1 MFYDNIFKN
10 CIIYDLIKIKVGE
23 KKLQINFFMQTGNI
37 LLDNLWLIIVLFF
50 VLVFLFLLFYISR
63 YRKYKTNEYVIHFR
77 RGKVK
82 RAGTGGT
89 VILWPVFDEVIVIP
103 TTVQQTLLE
112 AREKVVSYEYQDVAL
127 TAFVYWRVT
136 NPEVSFSKVS
146 WNPVRTDYVE
156 KAIKNATEA
165 IIRTTCANM
174 PIEQIIRNRAEIIK
188 NVTSELH
195 HLAGDWGITVESVE
209 IRDVEVLDERLKDNL
224 EALKKIEEAENAQ
237 LRQAKMEELVQLR
250 NLEVKRKTGE
260 EEQLVKLTIEQ
271 KAKDR
276 EIKITQLEQQRAL
289 IAAETQ
295 RKQKQIEAEA
305 EKFLR
310 VTQEVG
316 VEAERIRQQAQARKD
331 QLLAEAEGEAAKI
344 KQTQIALAEGI
355 LEQAKALSQADE
367 KYIQLKTIDM
377 LPDVFKNIN
386 VDKMILLGE
395 GQDAYKSIAQMVL
408 PFMELAS
415 EMGITRKLNPGTD
428 GGILERQ
435 KRKKDS
441 T

>member
-1 MFYDNIFKN
+1 MQN
-10 CIIYDLIKIKVGE
+10 
-23 KKLQINFFMQTGNI
+23 QFFLQTGNPLI
-37 LLDNLWLIIVLFF
+37 DNLWLIFVLIFVVIFLFIIFF
-50 VLVFLFLLFYISR
+50 VSR

-82 RAGTGGT
+82 HAGTGGT
-89 VILWPVFDEVIVIP
+89 VVLWPLFDEVVVIP

-136 NPEVSFSKVS
+136 NPEISYSKVS
-146 WNPVRTDYVE
+146 WNPSRSDYVE

-174 PIEQIIRNRAEIIK
+174 KIEQIIRNRMEIIK
-188 NVTSELH
+188 NVTTELH
-195 HLAGDWGITVESVE
+195 HLAGDWGITIESIE

-224 EALKKIEEAENAQ
+224 EAVKKIEEAQTAQ
-237 LRQAKMEELVQLR
+237 LRQAEMEQAVQLR
-250 NLEVKRKTGE
+250 NLEVRKQTGE
-260 EEQLVKLTIEQ
+260 EDQNVKLAIER
-271 KAKDR
+271 KSKER
-276 EIKITQLEQQRAL
+276 EIQIAQLEQQRT
-289 IAAETQ
+289 IIQAETE
-295 RKQKQIEAEA
+295 RKQKQINAEA
-305 EKFLR
+305 EKYLQI
-310 VTQEVG
+310 TQTVG
-316 VEAERIRQQAQARKD
+316 VEAARIRQEAEARKD

-344 KQTQIALAEGI
+344 SQTQIAIAEGI

-367 KYIQLKTIDM
+367 KYIQMKAIEM
-377 LPDVFKNIN
+377 LPEIFKNIT

-408 PFMELAS
+408 PFLEVAKDLGFPSKGNEES
-415 EMGITRKLNPGTD
+415 ETKT
-428 GGILERQ
+428 
-435 KRKKDS
+435 KRKRTPS

>member
-1 MFYDNIFKN
+1 MFY
-10 CIIYDLIKIKVGE
+10 V
-23 KKLQINFFMQTGNI
+23 
-37 LLDNLWLIIVLFF
+37 
-50 VLVFLFLLFYISR
+50 SR

-77 RGKVK
+77 RGKIK

-89 VILWPVFDEVIVIP
+89 VVLWPIFDEVIVIP

-112 AREKVVSYEYQDVAL
+112 AREKVVSHEYQDVAL
-127 TAFVYWRVT
+127 TAFVYWRVS
-136 NPEVSFSKVS
+136 NPEISFSSVS
-146 WNPVRTDYVE
+146 WNPTRTDYVE

-188 NVTSELH
+188 NVTTELH
-195 HLAGDWGITVESVE
+195 HLAGDWGITIESIE

-224 EALKKIEEAENAQ
+224 EAVKKIEEAQNAQ
-237 LRQAKMEELVQLR
+237 LRQAEMEELVQLR
-250 NLEVKRKTGE
+250 NLEVRKKTGE
-260 EEQLVKLTIEQ
+260 SDQGVKLSIES
-271 KAKDR
+271 KAKQR
-276 EIKITQLEQQRAL
+276 EIQIAQLEQERAI
-289 IAAETQ
+289 IASETE
-295 RKQKQIEAEA
+295 RKQKQINAEG

-310 VTQEVG
+310 ITQEVG
-316 VEAERIRQQAQARKD
+316 VEAARIRQQAEARKD

-344 KQTQIALAEGI
+344 KQTQIAIAEGI

-377 LPDVFKNIN
+377 LPEVFKNIK

-408 PFMELAS
+408 PFMELAK
-415 EMGITRKLNPGTD
+415 EMGFSKNLLPEKEKQPRKRT
-428 GGILERQ
+428 
-435 KRKKDS
+435 
-441 T
+441 

>member
-1 MFYDNIFKN
+1 MQNIFF
-10 CIIYDLIKIKVGE
+10 
-23 KKLQINFFMQTGNI
+23 LQIEE
-37 LLDNLWLIIVLFF
+37 LLPLLPYFF
-50 VLVFLFLLFYISR
+50 VLVFVVFLLLIMFYVSR
-63 YRKYKTNEYVIHFR
+63 YRKYKTNEFVIHFR
-77 RGKVK
+77 RGKIK

-89 VILWPVFDEVIVIP
+89 VVLWPIFDEVIVIP

-127 TAFVYWRVT
+127 TAFVYWRVS
-136 NPEVSFSKVS
+136 NPEVSYSSVS
-146 WNPVRTDYVE
+146 WNPARSDYVE

-188 NVTSELH
+188 NVTTELH
-195 HLAGDWGITVESVE
+195 HLAGDWGITIESIE

-224 EALKKIEEAENAQ
+224 EAVKKIEEAQNAQ
-237 LRQAKMEELVQLR
+237 LRQAEMEELVQLR
-250 NLEVKRKTGE
+250 NLEVRRKTGE
-260 EEQLVKLTIEQ
+260 SDQHVKLSIES
-271 KAKDR
+271 KAKQR
-276 EIKITQLEQQRAL
+276 EIQIAQLEQERAI
-289 IAAETQ
+289 IAAETE
-295 RKQKQIEAEA
+295 RKQKQINAEA

-310 VTQEVG
+310 ITQEVG
-316 VEAERIRQQAQARKD
+316 VEAARIRQQAEARKD

-377 LPDVFKNIN
+377 LPEVFKNIK

-408 PFMELAS
+408 PFMELAK
-415 EMGITRKLNPGTD
+415 EMGFSKGQLPGKEKQPRKRT
-428 GGILERQ
+428 
-435 KRKKDS
+435 
-441 T
+441 

>member
-1 MFYDNIFKN
+1 MLNIFFLQELN
-10 CIIYDLIKIKVGE
+10 PLDLIAPLFVI
-23 KKLQINFFMQTGNI
+23 FFVVF
-37 LLDNLWLIIVLFF
+37 LLLVLFY
-50 VLVFLFLLFYISR
+50 VSR

-77 RGKVK
+77 RGKIK

-89 VILWPVFDEVIVIP
+89 VVLWPIFDEVIVIP

-146 WNPVRTDYVE
+146 WNPTRTDYVE

-174 PIEQIIRNRAEIIK
+174 AIEQIIRNRAEIIK
-188 NVTSELH
+188 NVTTELH
-195 HLAGDWGITVESVE
+195 HLAGDWGITIESIE
-209 IRDVEVLDERLKDNL
+209 IRDVEVLDNRLKDNL
-224 EALKKIEEAENAQ
+224 EAVKKIEEAQNAQ
-237 LRQAKMEELVQLR
+237 LRQAEMEELVQLR
-250 NLEVKRKTGE
+250 NLEVRKKTGE
-260 EEQLVKLTIEQ
+260 SDQQVKLTIEA
-271 KAKDR
+271 KAKQR
-276 EIKITQLEQQRAL
+276 EIQIAQLEQERAI
-289 IAAETQ
+289 IAAETG
-295 RKQKQIEAEA
+295 RKQKQINAEA

-316 VEAERIRQQAQARKD
+316 VEAARIRQQAEARKD

-344 KQTQIALAEGI
+344 RQTQIAMAEGI

-377 LPDVFKNIN
+377 LPEVFKNIE

-395 GQDAYKSIAQMVL
+395 GQDAYRSIAQMVL
-408 PFMELAS
+408 PFMELAK
-415 EMGITRKLNPGTD
+415 EMGLTRGNLPSEKEKQP
-428 GGILERQ
+428 R
-435 KRKKDS
+435 KRTTS
-441 T
+441 

>member
-1 MFYDNIFKN
+1 MKNIFFLQGLG
-10 CIIYDLIKIKVGE
+10 IEELIPLIPFVVV
-23 KKLQINFFMQTGNI
+23 I
-37 LLDNLWLIIVLFF
+37 LFVALLLLVLFY
-50 VLVFLFLLFYISR
+50 VSR

-77 RGKVK
+77 RGKIK

-89 VILWPVFDEVIVIP
+89 VVLWPIFDEVVVIP

-127 TAFVYWRVT
+127 TAFVYWRCS
-136 NPEVSFSKVS
+136 NPEVSFSSVS
-146 WNPVRTDYVE
+146 WNPHRSDFVE

-188 NVTSELH
+188 NVTTELH
-195 HLAGDWGITVESVE
+195 HLAGDWGITIESIE

-224 EALKKIEEAENAQ
+224 EAVKKIEEAQNAQ
-237 LRQAKMEELVQLR
+237 LRQAEMEEHVQLR
-250 NLEVKRKTGE
+250 NLEVRKKTGE
-260 EEQLVKLTIEQ
+260 SDQIVKLSIEA
-271 KAKDR
+271 KAKQR
-276 EIKITQLEQQRAL
+276 EIQIAQLEQERAV
-289 IAAETQ
+289 IAAETE
-295 RKQKQIEAEA
+295 RKQKQINAEG

-316 VEAERIRQQAQARKD
+316 VEAARIRQLAEARKD

-344 KQTQIALAEGI
+344 RQTQIAMAEGI
-355 LEQAKALSQADE
+355 LEQAKALSKADE
-367 KYIQLKTIDM
+367 KYIQLKTIDV
-377 LPDVFKNIN
+377 LPEIFKNIK

-408 PFMELAS
+408 PFMELAK
-415 EMGITRKLNPGTD
+415 EMGFSKGLLPASKEKQPRKRP
-428 GGILERQ
+428 
-435 KRKKDS
+435 S
-441 T
+441 S

>member
-1 MFYDNIFKN
+1 MNNIMKSFFLQTN
-10 CIIYDLIKIKVGE
+10 NLLI
-23 KKLQINFFMQTGNI
+23 
-37 LLDNLWLIIVLFF
+37 DNLWLIFVLVFVVIFLFVLFF
-50 VLVFLFLLFYISR
+50 VSR

-89 VILWPVFDEVIVIP
+89 VVLWPVFDEVIVIP

-112 AREKVVSYEYQDVAL
+112 AREKVVSHEYQDVAL

-146 WNPVRTDYVE
+146 WNPARSDYVE

-174 PIEQIIRNRAEIIK
+174 KIEQIIRNRAEIIK

-209 IRDVEVLDERLKDNL
+209 IRDVEVLDARLKDNL
-224 EALKKIEEAENAQ
+224 EAVKKIEEAQTAQ
-237 LRQAKMEELVQLR
+237 LRQAEMEESVQLR
-250 NLEVKRKTGE
+250 NLDVRRRTGE
-260 EEQLVKLTIEQ
+260 EDQNVKLTIES
-271 KAKDR
+271 KAKER
-276 EIKITQLEQQRAL
+276 EIQIETLEQKRAI
-289 IAAETQ
+289 IAAETK
-295 RKQKQIEAEA
+295 RKQKQIDSEA
-305 EKFLR
+305 EKYMR
-310 VTQEVG
+310 ITQEVG
-316 VEAERIRQQAQARKD
+316 VEVERIRQEAEAHKD

-344 KQTQIALAEGI
+344 SKTQVAHATGI

-367 KYIQLKTIDM
+367 KYIQMKAIEM
-377 LPDVFKNIN
+377 LPEIFKNIA

-408 PFMELAS
+408 PFLEIAKDIGLAKGEGDLRES
-415 EMGITRKLNPGTD
+415 SIKQTRKRS
-428 GGILERQ
+428 E
-435 KRKKDS
+435 S
-441 T
+441 

>member
-1 MFYDNIFKN
+1 MNT
-10 CIIYDLIKIKVGE
+10 
-23 KKLQINFFMQTGNI
+23 NFFLQGNNPI
-37 LLDNLWLIIVLFF
+37 IENLWLIFVLVFVVIFLFVLFF
-50 VLVFLFLLFYISR
+50 VSR

-89 VILWPVFDEVIVIP
+89 VVLWPIFDEVIVIP

-136 NPEVSFSKVS
+136 NPEISYSKVS
-146 WNPVRTDYVE
+146 WNPARSDYVE

-174 PIEQIIRNRAEIIK
+174 KIEQIIRNRAEIIK

-224 EALKKIEEAENAQ
+224 EAVKKIEEAQTAQ
-237 LRQAKMEELVQLR
+237 LRQAEMEESVQLR
-250 NLEVKRKTGE
+250 NLDVRRRTGE
-260 EEQLVKLTIEQ
+260 EDQKVKLTIES
-271 KAKDR
+271 KAKER
-276 EIKITQLEQQRAL
+276 EIQIEALEQKRAV
-289 IAAETQ
+289 IAAETK
-295 RKQKQIEAEA
+295 RKQKQIDAEA
-305 EKFLR
+305 EKFMR
-310 VTQEVG
+310 ITQEVG
-316 VEAERIRQQAQARKD
+316 VEVERIRQEAEAHKD
-331 QLLAEAEGEAAKI
+331 QLLAEATGEAAKI
-344 KQTQIALAEGI
+344 SQTQVAYATGI

-367 KYIQLKTIDM
+367 KYIQMKAIEM
-377 LPDVFKNIN
+377 LPEIFKNIA

-408 PFMELAS
+408 PFLEIAKDI
-415 EMGITRKLNPGTD
+415 GITKGENDKKGSSTKQPRKRIP
-428 GGILERQ
+428 
-435 KRKKDS
+435 S
-441 T
+441 

>member
-1 MFYDNIFKN
+1 MQN
-10 CIIYDLIKIKVGE
+10 
-23 KKLQINFFMQTGNI
+23 QFFLQTGNFFI
-37 LLDNLWLIIVLFF
+37 DNLAIGIVLLSVIVVLFIIFF
-50 VLVFLFLLFYISR
+50 VSR

-89 VILWPVFDEVIVIP
+89 VVLWPVFDEVVVIP

-127 TAFVYWRVT
+127 TAFVFWRVT
-136 NPEVSFSKVS
+136 NPEISYSKVS
-146 WNPVRTDYVE
+146 WNPNRSDYVE

-174 PIEQIIRNRAEIIK
+174 QIEQIIRNRMEIIK

-195 HLAGDWGITVESVE
+195 HLAGDWGITIESIE
-209 IRDVEVLDERLKDNL
+209 IRDVEVLDQRLKDNL
-224 EALKKIEEAENAQ
+224 EAVKKIEEAQTAQ
-237 LRQAKMEELVQLR
+237 LRQAEMEQAVQLR
-250 NLEVKRKTGE
+250 NLEVRKFTGE
-260 EEQLVKLTIEQ
+260 EDQRAKLVIES
-271 KAKDR
+271 KSKER
-276 EIKITQLEQQRAL
+276 EIQVAKLEQQRAV
-289 IAAETQ
+289 IQAETS
-295 RKQKQIEAEA
+295 RKQKQINAEA
-305 EKFLR
+305 EKYLQI
-310 VTQEVG
+310 TQTVG
-316 VEAERIRQQAQARKD
+316 VEAERIRQEAEARKD

-344 KQTQIALAEGI
+344 SQTQIAMAKGI

-367 KYIQLKTIDM
+367 KYIQMKSIEM
-377 LPDVFKNIN
+377 LPEIFKNIS

-408 PFMELAS
+408 PF
-415 EMGITRKLNPGTD
+415 
-428 GGILERQ
+428 LEIAKDLGFSKGNGDPENKP
-435 KRKKDS
+435 KRKRTTS

>member
-1 MFYDNIFKN
+1 MQIFF
-10 CIIYDLIKIKVGE
+10 L
-23 KKLQINFFMQTGNI
+23 QTGNI
-37 LLDNLWLIIVLFF
+37 ILDNLWLVIVLAF
-50 VLVFLFLLFYISR
+50 VLVLLFIIFYVSR

-89 VILWPVFDEVIVIP
+89 VVLWPVFDEVIVIP

-112 AREKVVSYEYQDVAL
+112 AREKVVSHEYQDVAL

-146 WNPVRTDYVE
+146 WNPVRSDYVE

-174 PIEQIIRNRAEIIK
+174 PIEQIIRNRVEIIK

-209 IRDVEVLDERLKDNL
+209 IRDVEVLDERLKENL
-224 EALKKIEEAENAQ
+224 EAVKKIEEAQNAQ
-237 LRQAKMEELVQLR
+237 LRQAEMEELVQLR
-250 NLEVKRKTGE
+250 NLEVRRKTGE
-260 EEQLVKLTIEQ
+260 SDQAVKLTIES

-276 EIKITQLEQQRAL
+276 EIKIAQLEQERAV
-289 IAAETQ
+289 IEAETA
-295 RKQKQIEAEA
+295 RKQKRIGAEA
-305 EKFLR
+305 EKVLR
-310 VTQEVG
+310 ITQEVE
-316 VEAERIRQQAQARKD
+316 VEAERIRQQAHARRD

-344 KQTQIALAEGI
+344 KQTQIAMAEGI
-355 LEQAKALSQADE
+355 LEQAKALSNANE
-367 KYIQLKTIDM
+367 KYIQLKSLDM
-377 LPDVFKNIN
+377 LPEVFKNIS

-395 GQDAYKSIAQMVL
+395 GQDAYRSIAQMVL
-408 PFMELAS
+408 PFIELAKDL
-415 EMGITRKLNPGTD
+415 GITKANPSSSKKLT
-428 GGILERQ
+428 Q
-435 KRKKDS
+435 KRKREL
-441 T
+441 TE

>member
-1 MFYDNIFKN
+1 M
-10 CIIYDLIKIKVGE
+10 
-23 KKLQINFFMQTGNI
+23 QINFLQTGNI
-37 LLDNLWLIIVLFF
+37 ILDNLWLIIVLAF
-50 VLVFLFLLFYISR
+50 VLVFLFILFYVSR

-89 VILWPVFDEVIVIP
+89 VVLWPIFDEVIVIP

-112 AREKVVSYEYQDVAL
+112 AREKVVSYEYQDVAI

-209 IRDVEVLDERLKDNL
+209 IRDVEVLDARLKENL
-224 EALKKIEEAENAQ
+224 EAVKKIEEAQNAQ
-237 LRQAKMEELVQLR
+237 LRQAEMEELVQLR
-250 NLEVKRKTGE
+250 NLDVRKKTGE
-260 EEQLVKLTIEQ
+260 TDQSVKLTIES

-276 EIKITQLEQQRAL
+276 EIKIAQLEQQRAI
-289 IAAETQ
+289 IAAETA

-305 EKFLR
+305 EKVLR
-310 VTQEVG
+310 VTQEVE
-316 VEAERIRQQAQARKD
+316 VEAERIRQQAHARRD

-344 KQTQIALAEGI
+344 KQTQIAMAEGI
-355 LEQAKALSQADE
+355 LEQAKALGNADE
-367 KYIQLKTIDM
+367 KYIQLKSLDM
-377 LPDVFKNIN
+377 LPEVFKNIS
-386 VDKMILLGE
+386 VDRMILLGE
-395 GQDAYKSIAQMVL
+395 GQDAYKSIAQIVL
-408 PFMELAS
+408 PFIELAR
-415 EMGITRKLNPGTD
+415 EMGIVKVNPSSSDKT
-428 GGILERQ
+428 LK
-435 KRKKDS
+435 KRKKLADQAHG
-441 T
+441 

>member
-1 MFYDNIFKN
+1 
-10 CIIYDLIKIKVGE
+10 
-23 KKLQINFFMQTGNI
+23 MQN
-37 LLDNLWLIIVLFF
+37 VLFLQNLDSFLSSIAPFIPVVIIIF
-50 VLVFLFLLFYISR
+50 VCLFILFALFYVSR

-89 VILWPVFDEVIVIP
+89 VFLWPIFDEVIVIP

-112 AREKVVSYEYQDVAL
+112 AREKVISYEYQDIAV

-146 WNPVRTDYVE
+146 WNPSRTDYVE

-174 PIEQIIRNRAEIIK
+174 QIEQIIRNRAEIIK

-224 EALKKIEEAENAQ
+224 EAVKKIEEAQTAQ
-237 LRQAKMEELVQLR
+237 LRQAEMEERVQLR
-250 NLEVKRKTGE
+250 NLEVKQKTGQSDQE
-260 EEQLVKLTIEQ
+260 VKLQIET
-271 KAKDR
+271 KAKQR
-276 EIKITQLEQQRAL
+276 EIQIAQLEQQRA
-289 IAAETQ
+289 IIEADTH
-295 RKQKQIEAEA
+295 RKKKQIEAEA

-310 VTQEVG
+310 VTQEIA
-316 VEAERIRQQAQARKD
+316 VEAERIRQQALARRD
-331 QLLAEAEGEAAKI
+331 QLIAEAEGEAAKI
-344 KQTQIALAEGI
+344 SQTQIALAQGI
-355 LEQAKALSQADE
+355 LEQAKALSKADE

-377 LPDVFKNIN
+377 LPEVFKNIN
-386 VDKMILLGE
+386 IDKMILLGE
-395 GQDAYKSIAQMVL
+395 GQDAYKSIAQMIL
-408 PFMELAS
+408 PFIELAKEVGLTEKNS
-415 EMGITRKLNPGTD
+415 PEERKTRK
-428 GGILERQ
+428 R
-435 KRKKDS
+435 DS
-441 T
+441 

>member
-1 MFYDNIFKN
+1 M
-10 CIIYDLIKIKVGE
+10 
-23 KKLQINFFMQTGNI
+23 QINFLQTGI
-37 LLDNLWLIIVLFF
+37 MILDNLWLIIVLAF
-50 VLVFLFLLFYISR
+50 VLVFLFILFYVSR

-89 VILWPVFDEVIVIP
+89 VVLWPIFDEVIVIP

-112 AREKVVSYEYQDVAL
+112 AREKVVSYEYQDVAI

-136 NPEVSFSKVS
+136 NPEISFSKVS

-209 IRDVEVLDERLKDNL
+209 IRDVEVLDARLKENL
-224 EALKKIEEAENAQ
+224 EAVKKIEEAQNAQ
-237 LRQAKMEELVQLR
+237 LRQAEMEELVQLR
-250 NLEVKRKTGE
+250 NLDVRKKTGE
-260 EEQLVKLTIEQ
+260 SDQAVKLTIES

-276 EIKITQLEQQRAL
+276 EIKIAQLEQQRAI
-289 IAAETQ
+289 IAAETA

-305 EKFLR
+305 EKVLR
-310 VTQEVG
+310 VTQEVE
-316 VEAERIRQQAQARKD
+316 VEAERIRQQARARRD

-344 KQTQIALAEGI
+344 KQTQIAMAEGI
-355 LEQAKALSQADE
+355 LEQAKALSDADE
-367 KYIQLKTIDM
+367 KYIQLKSLDM
-377 LPDVFKNIN
+377 LPEVFKNIS
-386 VDKMILLGE
+386 VDRMILLGE

-408 PFMELAS
+408 PFIELAR
-415 EMGITRKLNPGTD
+415 EMGIVKVNPSSVDKTSK
-428 GGILERQ
+428 
-435 KRKKDS
+435 KRKKLADRAIE
-441 T
+441 